1 LRLQVIPVRIVRR
14 DRRAAV
20 GGAVAVAAP
29 EGGDEREAVDAA
41 ACRQR
46 IADRRDDELRLPAAS
61 IRSVRY
67 ITIED
72 SP

>member
-14 DRRAAV
+14 DKRAAV
-20 GGAVAVAAP
+20 RGAVAVAAP
-29 EGGDEREAVDAA
+29 EGGDERAAVDAA

-46 IADRRDDELRLPAAS
+46 IADRRDAELRLPAAS